1 MYEVCVC
8 VCVCVNM
15 YAYKHTDSHID
26 RNAWIQS
33 RVCVVRAGESVG
45 VGVDVGVDVGLG
57 VGVNEGVGVYLDTVP
72 RLDELHV
79 THL

>member
-1 MYEVCVC
+1 MCVCACVC
-8 VCVCVNM
+8 VCVCV

-26 RNAWIQS
+26 RNVWIQS
-33 RVCVVRAGESVG
+33 RVCVVRVGESVG

-57 VGVNEGVGVYLDTVP
+57 VGVNAGVGVYLDTVP